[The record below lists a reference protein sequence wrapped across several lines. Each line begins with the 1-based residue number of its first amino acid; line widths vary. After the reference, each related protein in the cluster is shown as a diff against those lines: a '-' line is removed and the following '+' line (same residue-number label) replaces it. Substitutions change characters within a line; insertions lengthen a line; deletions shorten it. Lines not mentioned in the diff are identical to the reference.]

1 MDWKKLITA
10 VAPTIGT
17 ALGGPLAGA
26 AVKVLG
32 EQILGVENAGEKAV
46 EAAVLKGLSPEQLV
60 AIKQADNSFAI
71 RMRELDI
78 DLGRLNA
85 DTEKAYLADTQD
97 ARKAHA
103 NDPGVFWLGIAVL
116 VTFTLVMGAVLWGSF
131 ELMTGGITVKD
142 VAVVGMVSGLIGT
155 VVGYVAANA
164 QQVVA
169 YFFGSSRGSAA
180 KTDAMA
186 AAVDRLGRR
195 G

>member
-1 MDWKKLITA
+1 MDWKKLIAA
-10 VAPTIGT
+10 VAPSLGT

-32 EQILGVENAGEKAV
+32 DQILGNEDASEDEVA
-46 EAAVLKGLSPEQLV
+46 AAVVKGLSPEHIV
-60 AIKQADNSFAI
+60 ALKQADQSFAI

-78 DLGRLNA
+78 DLSKLNA
-85 DTEKAYLADTQD
+85 ETEKAYLADTQD
-97 ARKAHA
+97 ARKAHGSDA
-103 NDPGVFWLGIAVL
+103 GVFWLGISIL
-116 VTFTLVMGAVLWGSF
+116 ITFGGVMGAVLWGSF

-142 VAVVGMVSGLIGT
+142 VAIVGMVSGLIGT

-195 G
+195 